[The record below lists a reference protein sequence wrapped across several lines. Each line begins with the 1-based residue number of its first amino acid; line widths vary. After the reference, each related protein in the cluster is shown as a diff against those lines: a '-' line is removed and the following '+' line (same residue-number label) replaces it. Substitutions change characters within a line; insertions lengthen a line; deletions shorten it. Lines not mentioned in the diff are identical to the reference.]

1 MLFEVECKFNI
12 GDTVK
17 VRHEDELVDASITA
31 IVIEIRGEVNVFYK
45 LHSNEA
51 AIDNTLLIEE
61 YLVMMSEIKSWPY

>member
-17 VRHEDELVDASITA
+17 VRHGGELVCASIAA

-45 LHSNEA
+45 LHSKEA
-51 AIDNTLLIEE
+51 TIDNTLVIEE
-61 YLVMMSEIKSWPY
+61 YLVLTSL

>member
-17 VRHEDELVDASITA
+17 VWHEGDLVEASIAA

-45 LHSNEA
+45 LHSDEA
-51 AIDNTLLIEE
+51 AIDNTLVIEE
-61 YLVMMSEIKSWPY
+61 YLVMMPL